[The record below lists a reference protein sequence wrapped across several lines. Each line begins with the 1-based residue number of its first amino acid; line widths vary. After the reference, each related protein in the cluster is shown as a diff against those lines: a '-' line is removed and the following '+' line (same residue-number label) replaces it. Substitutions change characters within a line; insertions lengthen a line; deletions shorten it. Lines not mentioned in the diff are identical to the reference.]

1 MNKKYVIQA
10 FEMKLKGRFDL
21 LARFYGD
28 YLFQIPA
35 KIIIQQVKDELGIDI
50 TEDAIYNLNRRRK
63 NRLATLP
70 PPLLPATSQPIPHAG
85 ASPSTLPKQSPPH
98 PLPDQD
104 WGSVVENATKQ
115 PKGKNDNEL
124 DFKDF

>member
-10 FEMKLKGRFDL
+10 FEMNLKGRFDL

-50 TEDAIYNLNRRRK
+50 NEDAIYNLNRRRK
-63 NRLATLP
+63 NRLVPLP
-70 PPLLPATSQPIPHAG
+70 ASTLPATSHDAG
-85 ASPSTLPKQSPPH
+85 APTLTLPKQSHPSAPPE
-98 PLPDQD
+98 QD
-104 WGSVVENATKQ
+104 WGSIVENATKQ
-115 PKGKNDNEL
+115 PKRENDKGL
-124 DFKDF
+124 DFTDF